1 MGLDIACVCWS
12 CLAGSWN
19 KPWIFDFGSGKS
31 NLAVNSHELSEELC
45 DFIVGSA
52 VTRHV
57 LRFEFADPD
66 HLHRDPVTAF
76 EWSPW
81 PCPLGHWVTGL
92 WEGNSQTRYTTCLRG
107 MVWRDIECTPRF
119 LAISALDAFDC
130 ERCSPCYQLQ
140 NKRPISR
147 IHWTNSIILHISK
160 ACARSSA
167 ATVKTRYIM
176 LPKIQDRRTS
186 LNKQCVDPWKQGV
199 GSSTEINATGKCDK
213 KRYEK
218 MTVCKNPW
226 HGFLQDTQTRLGIVT
241 ARQLEITWKN
251 IRQNGGAI
259 PLIHLLS
266 FARAGFQKILIVAL
280 L

>member
-92 WEGNSQTRYTTCLRG
+92 WEGNSQTRYATCLRG

-119 LAISALDAFDC
+119 RENDC
-130 ERCSPCYQLQ
+130 TGCVRLRKVFTLLS
-140 NKRPISR
+140 
-147 IHWTNSIILHISK
+147 TSK
-160 ACARSSA
+160 QTAYF
-167 ATVKTRYIM
+167 KN
-176 LPKIQDRRTS
+176 S
-186 LNKQCVDPWKQGV
+186 LNQLNHTPYFKSMCSQFRCNCENMLYHATKNSRPPHIFKQAVLRPWKQGV

-226 HGFLQDTQTRLGIVT
+226 HGFLQDRQDWESWPPGSWKLHGKTSVKMG
-241 ARQLEITWKN
+241 ARFHWFIY
-251 IRQNGGAI
+251 
-259 PLIHLLS
+259 
-266 FARAGFQKILIVAL
+266 
-280 L
+280 